1 MHFYKVHIT
10 IQKIFSKKL
19 KYNIFTLYVI
29 NIMENS
35 NISSNNETN
44 DFRVYSSKYPKI
56 NESVAVVFINR
67 NESHFEGKLI
77 EYGDITVIMSY
88 NDATKKK
95 KVHSWNKLVPMNKPI
110 LARVEE
116 VNAESEWIQV
126 SIAYN
131 QKIKEGE
138 EETEFKFYNDN
149 KSLISLIN
157 KICINNSIDFNIFW
171 SNIIYEIDKKRIEE
185 SDENLYEYFNTN
197 LDYYDELVKSKYENH
212 EAIINSTHS
221 NILKKSYKITSKV
234 GVISMSG
241 ISKTQEMFKRLTD
254 ENNDWEYKI
263 KYDTAPF
270 YIIESTS
277 NNSSIDNHEDLITKL
292 NNISKEYKLFIKVE
306 YSGKRLD
313 S

>member
-1 MHFYKVHIT
+1 M
-10 IQKIFSKKL
+10 
-19 KYNIFTLYVI
+19 I

-35 NISSNNETN
+35 NISSNNATDN
-44 DFRVYSSKYPKI
+44 FRIYSSRYPKI

-77 EYGDITVIMSY
+77 EYGDMTVIMSY

-95 KVHSWNKLVPMNKPI
+95 KVHSWNKLIPMNKPL

-138 EETEFKFYNDN
+138 EDIEFKFYNDN

-171 SNIIYEIDKKRIEE
+171 SNIIHEIDKKRIEE

-197 LDYYDELVKSKYENH
+197 LDYYEELVKSKYENH
-212 EAIINSTHS
+212 ETIINSTHS
-221 NILKKSYKITSKV
+221 NILKKTFKITSKV
-234 GVISMSG
+234 GIISMSG

-292 NNISKEYKLFIKVE
+292 NNIAKEYKLFIKVE
-306 YSGKRLD
+306 YSGKKLD